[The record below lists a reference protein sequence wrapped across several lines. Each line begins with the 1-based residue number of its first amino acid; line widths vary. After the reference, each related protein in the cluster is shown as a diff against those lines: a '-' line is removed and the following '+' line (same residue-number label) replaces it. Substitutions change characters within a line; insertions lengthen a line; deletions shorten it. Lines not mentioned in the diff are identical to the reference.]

1 VDGCIKHPQ
10 LAQHISKLHTG
21 LTACIG
27 SSGRVERLLLLAEPP
42 HLDTGEIT
50 DKGYINQRKVMERRA
65 AFINRLYA
73 DDPEDVVIVAGS

>member
-1 VDGCIKHPQ
+1 MDGCIKHPQ

-50 DKGYINQRKVMERRA
+50 DKGYISQRKVMERGPPSSTASTPTTR
-65 AFINRLYA
+65 RT
-73 DDPEDVVIVAGS
+73 S